1 MWRKVDD
8 MTKPKWYVVWVG
20 KSPGVYGDW
29 SGCKA
34 QVDGVPE
41 AKYKSYPTR
50 EEAERAYAMGWKKA
64 FAEARGEKAARE
76 AAGAGEGAGARSGGE
91 SGSGAAG
98 YELDSICVDA
108 AASGNPG
115 PVEYQGVDTRTGER
129 LFHYGPIPKG
139 TNNLGEYLAIVH
151 ALAYLKRIGSAKT
164 IYSDSQTAIKW
175 VRDKRPATTLPRD
188 ETTEE
193 IWRLVDRATAWLRE
207 NTYRNKILK
216 WDTERWGEVKAD
228 FGRK

>member
-1 MWRKVDD
+1 MA
-8 MTKPKWYVVWVG
+8 KPKWYVVWVG
-20 KSPGVYGDW
+20 ETPGIYENWDA
-29 SGCKA
+29 CRA
-34 QVDGVPE
+34 QVDGVPN
-41 AKYKSYPTR
+41 AKYKAYAAR
-50 EEAERAYAMGWKKA
+50 DEAERAYALGWEIA
-64 FAEARGEKAARE
+64 LAEAERG
-76 AAGAGEGAGARSGGE
+76 AGAGGGAYPVPGADARGGE
-91 SGSGAAG
+91 GAG

-129 LFHYGPIPKG
+129 LFHYGPIPNG

-151 ALAYLKRIGSAKT
+151 ALAYLKRIGSGKT

-175 VRDKRPATTLPRD
+175 VRDKRPASTLPRD

-193 IWRLVDRATAWLRE
+193 IWRLVDRATAWLKA
-207 NTYRNKILK
+207 NTYNNKILK
-216 WDTERWGEVKAD
+216 WDTERWGQVKAD